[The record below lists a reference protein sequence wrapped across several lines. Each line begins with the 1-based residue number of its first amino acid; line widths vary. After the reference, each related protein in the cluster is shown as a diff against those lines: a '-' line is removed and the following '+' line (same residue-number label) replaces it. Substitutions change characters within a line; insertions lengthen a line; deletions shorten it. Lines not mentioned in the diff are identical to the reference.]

1 MPPGNLDNL
10 IPGPYTLRSGR
21 LTFETKGAFG
31 ADARQAMAS
40 GRTLTVRLSTPAW
53 VKEISGKVVS
63 VELLDGTPPTT
74 WPIEMKV
81 PDR

>member
-1 MPPGNLDNL
+1 MPPGNFDY
-10 IPGPYTLRSGR
+10 IIMGSYTLRSGR
-21 LTFETKGAFG
+21 LTFEMTGSFG

-40 GRTLTVRLSTPAW
+40 GRTLTVRLSTPAGM
-53 VKEISGKVVS
+53 KEVSGKVVS

-74 WPIEMKV
+74 WEIEMKV